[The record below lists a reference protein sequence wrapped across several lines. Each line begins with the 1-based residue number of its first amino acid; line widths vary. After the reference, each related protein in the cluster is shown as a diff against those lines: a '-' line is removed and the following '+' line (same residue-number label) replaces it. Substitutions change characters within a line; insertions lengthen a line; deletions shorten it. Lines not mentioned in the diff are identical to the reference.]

1 MTPIQAQIVSLTP
14 GQGTVLLLCLL
25 LPPLLLLAT
34 RWRQKKR
41 RGQAASP
48 PGWSIPTVD
57 AQARGTTLFHTWT
70 PAVKIGSLFIVSF
83 LVVALHALFWSAMS
97 LIVAFIAVCLAR
109 IPWQRSFRR
118 LAAMSGLCLFF
129 FILLPLT
136 SPPRP
141 GDTLLIVPLLEG
153 MPLRLAG
160 AVLALTITCKA
171 AAVALLMEPMFATAE
186 LARTLQGFA
195 SLGLPPSLTQMILL
209 CHRYLFVF
217 QQEITRMQRAMRVRG
232 FMPGTN
238 LATLRTTGNGLG
250 MLFIRSF
257 ERTERVYEAM
267 LSRGYQGAFPATSR
281 EKITAGD
288 LAKAAISILIGG
300 LLLLFD
306 RLYPT
311 PWF

>member
-1 MTPIQAQIVSLTP
+1 MTPTQAQTITLSP
-14 GQGTVLLLCLL
+14 GQGAVLLLCLL
-25 LPPLLLLAT
+25 LPSLLLLAS
-34 RWRQKKR
+34 RWRRKKK
-41 RGQAASP
+41 GQAAYSP
-48 PGWSIPTVD
+48 DWSIPTVD

-70 PAVKIGSLFIVSF
+70 PAVKIGSLFVVSF
-83 LVVALHALFWSAMS
+83 LIVALHALFWSAVS
-97 LIVAFIAVCLAR
+97 LGVALLAVHLAR
-109 IPWQRSFRR
+109 ISWQRSLRR
-118 LAAMSGLCLFF
+118 LAAMSGLCVLFF
-129 FILLPLT
+129 VLLPLT

-141 GDTLLIVPLLEG
+141 GDTLLIVPLLEEL
-153 MPLRLAG
+153 PLRLAG

-195 SLGLPPSLTQMILL
+195 SMGLPPSLTQMILL

-232 FMPGTN
+232 FVPSTN

-288 LAKAAISILIGG
+288 LAKAVISILIGG

-306 RLYPT
+306 RMYPAL
-311 PWF
+311 WF